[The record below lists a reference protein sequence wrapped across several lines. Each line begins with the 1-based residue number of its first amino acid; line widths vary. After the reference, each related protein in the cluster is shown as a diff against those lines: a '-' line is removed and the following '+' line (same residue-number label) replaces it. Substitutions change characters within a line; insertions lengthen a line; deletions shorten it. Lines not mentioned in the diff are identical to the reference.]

1 MAPVLYRSLAI
12 IILVFVAYAAWD
24 YHRVSQIYLP
34 PEDRSP
40 AYRSNTL
47 AKIQGSWLFQNQ
59 VRFAELTTTRL
70 TSDNAARI
78 NTMAHELLHFSPEA
92 RVVEKLID
100 SAGLL
105 GRLDEAHYFEARYL
119 AAFPQDYAKWAKAN
133 AARR

>member
-1 MAPVLYRSLAI
+1 MLASI
-12 IILVFVAYAAWD
+12 IIAFVVCAAWD

-105 GRLDEAHYFEARYL
+105 GKLDEVRYFEARYS
-119 AAFPQDYAKWAKAN
+119 AAYPLEHANWAKAGTTK
-133 AARR
+133 R